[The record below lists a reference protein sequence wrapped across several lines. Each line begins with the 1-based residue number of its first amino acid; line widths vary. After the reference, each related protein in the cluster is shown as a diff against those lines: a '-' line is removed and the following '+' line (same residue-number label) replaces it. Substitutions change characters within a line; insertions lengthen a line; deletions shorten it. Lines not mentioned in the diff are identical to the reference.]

1 MAQLDGKGETS
12 AMIQKY
18 KILMGKML
26 FSGML
31 AGLSAGLCIS
41 CAGRDNNDRSLQE
54 LVNHVVTR
62 AGGVYAGKVFVPPV
76 KAMDGVA
83 IKVEGREV
91 FFYKYDT
98 ARTKQLR
105 KLKQIR
111 ESKKLY
117 INGIPFA
124 ALVNGSFVM
133 IEHETNIKKEE
144 LTAAFR
150 SF

>member
-1 MAQLDGKGETS
+1 MYLICKKWIYS
-12 AMIQKY
+12 F
-18 KILMGKML
+18 L
-26 FSGML
+26 FSCL
-31 AGLSAGLCIS
+31 IALTSVS
-41 CAGRDNNDRSLQE
+41 CASVDNNDRSLQE
-54 LVNHVVTR
+54 LVNHVVSRT
-62 AGGVYAGKVFVPPV
+62 GGVYAGKVFVPPV
-76 KAMDGVA
+76 KALDGVA

-91 FFYKYDT
+91 FFYKYDIT
-98 ARTKQLR
+98 RTKQLR

-111 ESKKLY
+111 ESNKLY

>member
-1 MAQLDGKGETS
+1 
-12 AMIQKY
+12 
-18 KILMGKML
+18 ML
-26 FSGML
+26 ERL
-31 AGLSAGLCIS
+31 KNNAALLSALWLLVLLCVS
-41 CAGRDNNDRSLQE
+41 CTTVNNNDRSLQE

-62 AGGVYAGKVFVPPV
+62 VGGVYAGKVFVPPV
-76 KAMDGVA
+76 KALDGVA
-83 IKVEGREV
+83 IRVEGREI
-91 FFYKYDT
+91 FFYKYDIT
-98 ARTKQLR
+98 RTKQLR

>member
-1 MAQLDGKGETS
+1 MVRRCRN
-12 AMIQKY
+12 MIGGLLVSCL
-18 KILMGKML
+18 LML
-26 FSGML
+26 
-31 AGLSAGLCIS
+31 LSVS
-41 CAGRDNNDRSLQE
+41 CATVSDNNDRSLQE

-62 AGGVYAGKVFVPPV
+62 VGGVYAGKVFVPPV
-76 KAMDGVA
+76 KALDGVA
-83 IKVEGREV
+83 IRVEGREI
-91 FFYKYDT
+91 FFYKYDIT
-98 ARTKQLR
+98 RTKQLK

-111 ESKKLY
+111 ESRKLY